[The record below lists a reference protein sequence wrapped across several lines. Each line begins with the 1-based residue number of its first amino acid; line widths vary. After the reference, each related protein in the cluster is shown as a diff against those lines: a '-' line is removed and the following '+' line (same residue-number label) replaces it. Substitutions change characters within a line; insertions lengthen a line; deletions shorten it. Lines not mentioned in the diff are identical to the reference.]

1 MQKYC
6 MKFDFFGGEG
16 VKFYIWSGDGIL
28 YIGKSL
34 AHHTFLESSRV
45 GDFFYIPRREP
56 SPLPWVEYT
65 TLYKAFEYKLNRI
78 PPPSLK
84 MYPIQ

>member
-6 MKFDFFGGEG
+6 MKFDFFLVGGRWLGWGEG

-34 AHHTFLESSRV
+34 AHQTFLESSRV

-56 SPLPWVEYT
+56 SPLP
-65 TLYKAFEYKLNRI
+65 
-78 PPPSLK
+78 
-84 MYPIQ
+84 